1 MIVESHYKTGV
12 PYTFILAVYTAGLQ
26 LSGADVPV
34 RHDFVVPVLRKSN
47 PMTPSRSS
55 VIRKKW
61 PLLALVLAAIVAL
74 ILVIWQLQTSPET
87 NDAYVYADTIDVVPE
102 VSGRIVE
109 MPIRDNL
116 RVKKGDLLF
125 RIDPRPYQAMLDDAK
140 ARLTTLDAQI
150 MLTQRTI
157 KAQEYN
163 AQSVSAA
170 VERAKA
176 LVKQTTSSRIRLEPL
191 VPQGFASQE
200 DLDQARTAEKAA
212 RAELEA
218 TLLQAKQA
226 SAAVTGVDAMVAQ
239 RAGIL
244 AQIALAEL
252 HLEFTE
258 VRAPFNGVV
267 VALKTTVGQYASAL
281 KPVFT
286 LLDDD
291 HWYVVANFRE
301 TDLQNVRPGVPAR
314 ITVMTNHSTFEGV
327 VDSVGTGVLPDGG
340 SVIEGLPVI
349 QKSINW
355 VHVSQRFPVKIAVKD
370 PDLNLFRMGA
380 SASAVLQP
388 Q

>member
-1 MIVESHYKTGV
+1 
-12 PYTFILAVYTAGLQ
+12 
-26 LSGADVPV
+26 
-34 RHDFVVPVLRKSN
+34 
-47 PMTPSRSS
+47 MTSSRSS

-61 PLLALVLAAIVAL
+61 PLLALVLTAIVAL

-87 NDAYVYADTIDVVPE
+87 NDAYVYTIDVVPE

-109 MPIRDNL
+109 MPIRDNQ

-267 VALKTTVGQYASAL
+267 VALKTTIGQYASAL

-301 TDLQNVRPGVPAR
+301 TDLKNVRPGVPAR
-314 ITVMTNHSTFEGV
+314 ITVMTNHSRAFEGV

-370 PDLNLFRMGA
+370 PDPNLFRMGA

>member
-1 MIVESHYKTGV
+1 MTQSS
-12 PYTFILAVYTAGLQ
+12 P
-26 LSGADVPV
+26 S
-34 RHDFVVPVLRKSN
+34 VL
-47 PMTPSRSS
+47 
-55 VIRKKW
+55 RKKW

-74 ILVIWQLQTSPET
+74 IVVIWQLQTSPET

-109 MPIRDNL
+109 MPIRDNQ

-140 ARLTTLDAQI
+140 SRLAALDAQI

-157 KAQEYN
+157 KAQQYN

-176 LVKQTTSSRIRLEPL
+176 LVKQTTSTRIRLEPL
-191 VPQGFASQE
+191 VPQGFAAQE

-226 SAAVTGVDAMVAQ
+226 AVTGVDAMVAQ
-239 RAGIL
+239 RAGIV

-267 VALKTTVGQYASAL
+267 IALKTTVGQYASAL

-286 LLDDD
+286 LLDND
-291 HWYVVANFRE
+291 HWYVIANFRE
-301 TDLQNVRPGVPAR
+301 TDLQNVRPGVPATV
-314 ITVMTNHSTFEGV
+314 TVMTNHSRPFDGV
-327 VDSVGTGVLPDGG
+327 VDSVGSGVLPEGG
-340 SVIEGLPVI
+340 SVIGGLPVI

-355 VHVSQRFPVKIAVKD
+355 VHVSQRFPVKIAVKNPD
-370 PDLNLFRMGA
+370 PELFRMGA
-380 SASAVLQP
+380 SASAVLQAK
-388 Q
+388 

>member
-1 MIVESHYKTGV
+1 
-12 PYTFILAVYTAGLQ
+12 
-26 LSGADVPV
+26 
-34 RHDFVVPVLRKSN
+34 
-47 PMTPSRSS
+47 
-55 VIRKKW
+55 
-61 PLLALVLAAIVAL
+61 
-74 ILVIWQLQTSPET
+74 
-87 NDAYVYADTIDVVPE
+87 
-102 VSGRIVE
+102 
-109 MPIRDNL
+109 
-116 RVKKGDLLF
+116 
-125 RIDPRPYQAMLDDAK
+125 MLDDAK

-163 AQSVSAA
+163 AQSVAAA
-170 VERAKA
+170 VERARA
-176 LVKQTTSSRIRLEPL
+176 LVKQTTSTRTRLEPL

-218 TLLQAKQA
+218 TLLQARQA

-291 HWYVVANFRE
+291 RWYVIANFRE
-301 TDLQNVRPGVPAR
+301 TDLNNVRPGVAAR
-314 ITVMTNHSTFEGV
+314 ITVMTNHNRTFNGV
-327 VDSVGTGVLPDGG
+327 VDSVGSGVLPEGG
-340 SVIEGLPVI
+340 SVIEGLPLI
-349 QKSINW
+349 KK
-355 VHVSQRFPVKIAVKD
+355 H
-370 PDLNLFRMGA
+370 
-380 SASAVLQP
+380 
-388 Q
+388 

>member
-1 MIVESHYKTGV
+1 
-12 PYTFILAVYTAGLQ
+12 
-26 LSGADVPV
+26 
-34 RHDFVVPVLRKSN
+34 
-47 PMTPSRSS
+47 
-55 VIRKKW
+55 
-61 PLLALVLAAIVAL
+61 
-74 ILVIWQLQTSPET
+74 
-87 NDAYVYADTIDVVPE
+87 
-102 VSGRIVE
+102 
-109 MPIRDNL
+109 
-116 RVKKGDLLF
+116 
-125 RIDPRPYQAMLDDAK
+125 MLDDAK

-150 MLTQRTI
+150 VLTQRTI

-267 VALKTTVGQYASAL
+267 VALKTTFGQYASAL

-301 TDLQNVRPGVPAR
+301 TDLKNVRPGVPAR
-314 ITVMTNHSTFEGV
+314 ITVMTNHSRAFEGV

-370 PDLNLFRMGA
+370 PDTNLFRMGA

>member
-1 MIVESHYKTGV
+1 MTNSS
-12 PYTFILAVYTAGLQ
+12 P
-26 LSGADVPV
+26 S
-34 RHDFVVPVLRKSN
+34 VL
-47 PMTPSRSS
+47 
-55 VIRKKW
+55 RKKW

-87 NDAYVYADTIDVVPE
+87 NDAYVYTDTIDVVPE

-109 MPIRDNL
+109 MPIRDNQ
-116 RVKKGDLLF
+116 RVKTGDLLF
-125 RIDPRPYQAMLDDAK
+125 RLDPRPYQAMLDDAR

-150 MLTQRTI
+150 MLTRRTI

-163 AQSVSAA
+163 AQSVAAA
-170 VERAKA
+170 VARAKA
-176 LVKQTTSSRIRLEPL
+176 LVKQTTSSRTRLEPL

-212 RAELEA
+212 RAELDA

-286 LLDDD
+286 LMDDD
-291 HWYVVANFRE
+291 RWYVIANFRE
-301 TDLQNVRPGVPAR
+301 TDLKNVRPGVAAR
-314 ITVMTNHSTFEGV
+314 VTIMTNHDKSFAGV
-327 VDSVGTGVLPDGG
+327 VDSVGSGVLPEGG
-340 SVIEGLPVI
+340 SVIEGLPII

-370 PDLNLFRMGA
+370 PDPELFRMGA

>member
-1 MIVESHYKTGV
+1 MTQSS
-12 PYTFILAVYTAGLQ
+12 P
-26 LSGADVPV
+26 S
-34 RHDFVVPVLRKSN
+34 VL
-47 PMTPSRSS
+47 
-55 VIRKKW
+55 RKKW

-74 ILVIWQLQTSPET
+74 IVVIWQLQTSPET

-109 MPIRDNL
+109 MPIRDNQ

-140 ARLTTLDAQI
+140 SRLAALDAQI

-157 KAQEYN
+157 KAQQYN

-176 LVKQTTSSRIRLEPL
+176 LVKQTTSTRIRLEPL
-191 VPQGFASQE
+191 VPQGFAAQE

-226 SAAVTGVDAMVAQ
+226 DAAVTGIDAMVAQ
-239 RAGIL
+239 RAGIV

-267 VALKTTVGQYASAL
+267 IALKTTFGQYASAL

-286 LLDDD
+286 LLDND
-291 HWYVVANFRE
+291 HWYVIANFRE
-301 TDLQNVRPGVPAR
+301 TDLQNVRPGVPATV
-314 ITVMTNHSTFEGV
+314 TVMTNHSRPFDGV
-327 VDSVGTGVLPDGG
+327 VDSVGSGVLPEGG
-340 SVIEGLPVI
+340 SVIGGLPVI

-355 VHVSQRFPVKIAVKD
+355 VHVSQRFPVKIAVKNPD
-370 PDLNLFRMGA
+370 PELFRMGA
-380 SASAVLQP
+380 SASAVLQAK
-388 Q
+388 

>member
-1 MIVESHYKTGV
+1 
-12 PYTFILAVYTAGLQ
+12 
-26 LSGADVPV
+26 
-34 RHDFVVPVLRKSN
+34 
-47 PMTPSRSS
+47 
-55 VIRKKW
+55 
-61 PLLALVLAAIVAL
+61 
-74 ILVIWQLQTSPET
+74 
-87 NDAYVYADTIDVVPE
+87 
-102 VSGRIVE
+102 
-109 MPIRDNL
+109 
-116 RVKKGDLLF
+116 
-125 RIDPRPYQAMLDDAK
+125 
-140 ARLTTLDAQI
+140 

-212 RAELEA
+212 RALEA

-301 TDLQNVRPGVPAR
+301 TDLQTCAPAFRPESP
-314 ITVMTNHSTFEGV
+314 
-327 VDSVGTGVLPDGG
+327 
-340 SVIEGLPVI
+340 
-349 QKSINW
+349 
-355 VHVSQRFPVKIAVKD
+355 
-370 PDLNLFRMGA
+370 
-380 SASAVLQP
+380 
-388 Q
+388 

>member
-1 MIVESHYKTGV
+1 MTQSS
-12 PYTFILAVYTAGLQ
+12 P
-26 LSGADVPV
+26 S
-34 RHDFVVPVLRKSN
+34 VL
-47 PMTPSRSS
+47 
-55 VIRKKW
+55 RKKW

-74 ILVIWQLQTSPET
+74 IVVIWQLQTSPET

-109 MPIRDNL
+109 MPIRDNQ
-116 RVKKGDLLF
+116 RVQKGDLLF
-125 RIDPRPYQAMLDDAK
+125 RIDPRPYQAMLEDAK
-140 ARLTTLDAQI
+140 SRLAALDAQI

-157 KAQEYN
+157 KAQQYN
-163 AQSVSAA
+163 AQSVSAV

-176 LVKQTTSSRIRLEPL
+176 LVKQTTSTRIRLEPL
-191 VPQGFASQE
+191 VPQGFAAQE

-226 SAAVTGVDAMVAQ
+226 DAAVTGVDAMVAQ
-239 RAGIL
+239 RAGIV

-267 VALKTTVGQYASAL
+267 IALKTTVGQYASAL

-286 LLDDD
+286 LLDND
-291 HWYVVANFRE
+291 HWYVIANFRE
-301 TDLQNVRPGVPAR
+301 TDLQNVRPGVPATV
-314 ITVMTNHSTFEGV
+314 TVMTNHSRPFDGV
-327 VDSVGTGVLPDGG
+327 VDSVGSGVLPEGG
-340 SVIEGLPVI
+340 SVIGGLPVI

-355 VHVSQRFPVKIAVKD
+355 VHVSQRFPVKIAVKNPD
-370 PDLNLFRMGA
+370 PELFRMGA
-380 SASAVLQP
+380 SASAVLQAK
-388 Q
+388 

>member
-1 MIVESHYKTGV
+1 MTQSS
-12 PYTFILAVYTAGLQ
+12 P
-26 LSGADVPV
+26 S
-34 RHDFVVPVLRKSN
+34 VL
-47 PMTPSRSS
+47 
-55 VIRKKW
+55 RKKW
-61 PLLALVLAAIVAL
+61 PLLALALAAIVAL
-74 ILVIWQLQTSPET
+74 IVVIWQLQTSPET

-109 MPIRDNL
+109 MPIRDNQ

-140 ARLTTLDAQI
+140 SRLAALDEQI

-157 KAQEYN
+157 KAQQYN

-176 LVKQTTSSRIRLEPL
+176 LVKQTTSTRIRLEPL
-191 VPQGFASQE
+191 VPQGFAAQE

-226 SAAVTGVDAMVAQ
+226 DAAVTGIDAMVAQ
-239 RAGIL
+239 RAGIV

-267 VALKTTVGQYASAL
+267 IALKTTVGQYASAL

-286 LLDDD
+286 LLDND
-291 HWYVVANFRE
+291 HWYVIANFRE
-301 TDLQNVRPGVPAR
+301 TDLQNVRPGVPATV
-314 ITVMTNHSTFEGV
+314 TVMTNHSRPFDGV
-327 VDSVGTGVLPDGG
+327 VDSVGSGVLPEGG
-340 SVIEGLPVI
+340 SVIGGLPVI

-355 VHVSQRFPVKIAVKD
+355 VHVSQRFPVKIAVKNPD
-370 PDLNLFRMGA
+370 PELFRMGA
-380 SASAVLQP
+380 SASAVLQAK
-388 Q
+388 

>member
-1 MIVESHYKTGV
+1 MTHSS
-12 PYTFILAVYTAGLQ
+12 P
-26 LSGADVPV
+26 S
-34 RHDFVVPVLRKSN
+34 VL
-47 PMTPSRSS
+47 
-55 VIRKKW
+55 RKKW
-61 PLLALVLAAIVAL
+61 PLLVIVLAACVAL

-109 MPIRDNL
+109 MPVRDNQ
-116 RVKKGDLLF
+116 RVKKGELLF
-125 RIDPRPYQAMLDDAK
+125 RIDPRSYQAMLDDAK
-140 ARLTTLDAQI
+140 SRLAALDAQI

-157 KAQEYN
+157 KAQQYN
-163 AQSVSAA
+163 AQSVTAA

-176 LVKQTTSSRIRLEPL
+176 LVKQTTSSRVRLEPL

-200 DLDQARTAEKAA
+200 SLDQARTAEKAA
-212 RAELEA
+212 RAELAA
-218 TLLQAKQA
+218 TQLQASQA

-239 RAGIL
+239 RAGIM

-252 HLEFTE
+252 NLEHTE

-267 VALKTTVGQYASAL
+267 VALKTTVGQHSSAL

-286 LLDDD
+286 LLNDER
-291 HWYVVANFRE
+291 WYVVANFRE
-301 TDLQNVRPGVPAR
+301 TDLKNIRSGSPAR
-314 ITVMTNHSTFEGV
+314 VTVMTNHSKTFEGV
-327 VDSVGTGVLPDGG
+327 VDSIGSGVLPDGG
-340 SVIEGLPVI
+340 SVFEGLPVI

-355 VHVSQRFPVKIAVKD
+355 VNVSQRFPVKIAVKNPD
-370 PDLNLFRMGA
+370 PDLFRMGA

>member
-1 MIVESHYKTGV
+1 MTTSH
-12 PYTFILAVYTAGLQ
+12 
-26 LSGADVPV
+26 
-34 RHDFVVPVLRKSN
+34 
-47 PMTPSRSS
+47 TPLL
-55 VIRKKW
+55 RKKW
-61 PLLALVLAAIVAL
+61 PLLALVLAAILAL

-109 MPIRDNL
+109 MPIRDNQ

-140 ARLTTLDAQI
+140 ARLTTLD
-150 MLTQRTI
+150 
-157 KAQEYN
+157 
-163 AQSVSAA
+163 
-170 VERAKA
+170 RARA
-176 LVKQTTSSRIRLEPL
+176 LVKQTTSTRTRLEPL

-218 TLLQAKQA
+218 TLLQARQA

-267 VALKTTVGQYASAL
+267 VAHRRS
-281 KPVFT
+281 
-286 LLDDD
+286 
-291 HWYVVANFRE
+291 
-301 TDLQNVRPGVPAR
+301 VRLGAEAGLYPA
-314 ITVMTNHSTFEGV
+314 G
-327 VDSVGTGVLPDGG
+327 
-340 SVIEGLPVI
+340 
-349 QKSINW
+349 
-355 VHVSQRFPVKIAVKD
+355 
-370 PDLNLFRMGA
+370 
-380 SASAVLQP
+380 
-388 Q
+388 

>member
-1 MIVESHYKTGV
+1 MTQSS
-12 PYTFILAVYTAGLQ
+12 P
-26 LSGADVPV
+26 S
-34 RHDFVVPVLRKSN
+34 VL
-47 PMTPSRSS
+47 
-55 VIRKKW
+55 RKKW

-74 ILVIWQLQTSPET
+74 IVVIWQLQTSPET

-109 MPIRDNL
+109 MPIRDNQ

-140 ARLTTLDAQI
+140 SRLAALDAQI

-157 KAQEYN
+157 KAQQYN

-176 LVKQTTSSRIRLEPL
+176 LVKQTTSTRIRLEPL
-191 VPQGFASQE
+191 VPQGFAAQE

-226 SAAVTGVDAMVAQ
+226 DAAVTGIDAMVAQ
-239 RAGIL
+239 RAGIV
-244 AQIALAEL
+244 AQIVLAEL

-267 VALKTTVGQYASAL
+267 IALKTTVGQYASAL

-286 LLDDD
+286 LLDND
-291 HWYVVANFRE
+291 HWYVIANFRE
-301 TDLQNVRPGVPAR
+301 TDLQNVRPGVPATV
-314 ITVMTNHSTFEGV
+314 TVMTNHSRPFDGV
-327 VDSVGTGVLPDGG
+327 VDSVGSGVLPEGG
-340 SVIEGLPVI
+340 SVIGGLPVI

-355 VHVSQRFPVKIAVKD
+355 VHVSQRFPVKIAVKNPD
-370 PDLNLFRMGA
+370 PELFRMGA
-380 SASAVLQP
+380 SASAVLQAK
-388 Q
+388 

>member
-1 MIVESHYKTGV
+1 
-12 PYTFILAVYTAGLQ
+12 
-26 LSGADVPV
+26 
-34 RHDFVVPVLRKSN
+34 
-47 PMTPSRSS
+47 MTSSRSS

-109 MPIRDNL
+109 MPIRDNQ

-226 SAAVTGVDAMVAQ
+226 SAATGVDAMVAQ

-267 VALKTTVGQYASAL
+267 VALKTTIGQYASAL

-301 TDLQNVRPGVPAR
+301 TDLKNVRPGVPAR
-314 ITVMTNHSTFEGV
+314 ITVMTNHSRAFEGV

-370 PDLNLFRMGA
+370 PDPNLFRMGA